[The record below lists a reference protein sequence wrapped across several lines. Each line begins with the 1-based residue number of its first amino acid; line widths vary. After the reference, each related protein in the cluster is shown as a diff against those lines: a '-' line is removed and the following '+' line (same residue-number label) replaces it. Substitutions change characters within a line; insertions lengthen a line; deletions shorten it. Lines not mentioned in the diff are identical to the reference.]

1 MKFTFYL
8 ASIALIFSLL
18 HAQAQAGNYGEYNY
32 LHQMS
37 TKGTPEME
45 GENIEG
51 TPFIFPEWCRADL
64 ITVEGKTIGIAQL
77 NYQAKRH
84 KFYYIRNNDYY
95 EIFPD
100 QVKMII
106 VKLPDNSK
114 RYFVTKLPHPI
125 ETKIQTPYYEIFTD
139 DISKAYVVNIPHKI
153 FRSKSV
159 SQSYAS
165 EKSNETMEYVDR
177 SRAYVLVNG
186 KYVRYRHSF
195 KQLKK
200 IFGWD
205 KKTAKKFKKF
215 IKNKHLK
222 IKKLGD
228 LQTFMAYY
236 YRQKSAQ

>member
-1 MKFTFYL
+1 
-8 ASIALIFSLL
+8 
-18 HAQAQAGNYGEYNY
+18 
-32 LHQMS
+32 
-37 TKGTPEME
+37 
-45 GENIEG
+45 
-51 TPFIFPEWCRADL
+51 
-64 ITVEGKTIGIAQL
+64 
-77 NYQAKRH
+77 
-84 KFYYIRNNDYY
+84 
-95 EIFPD
+95 
-100 QVKMII
+100 
-106 VKLPDNSK
+106 
-114 RYFVTKLPHPI
+114 
-125 ETKIQTPYYEIFTD
+125 
-139 DISKAYVVNIPHKI
+139 
-153 FRSKSV
+153 
-159 SQSYAS
+159 
-165 EKSNETMEYVDR
+165 MEYVDR